1 MTELTRLLA
10 AHAAHFP
17 ADGVSAPVAD
27 ALALNL
33 ADGLAAII
41 GGSDAPGVGAV
52 ANLLAAQSA
61 SGEARR
67 IAAAGRYPAIVAA
80 QINATAGHALDFD
93 DTLDEGGGMHAGAL
107 VHSAALAVADELG
120 GVSGAAYT
128 SAVSVGLDI
137 AVRLALSATQ
147 DFGWHRTSAFGVFGV
162 VGAVGRLLKLT
173 QDEFVNAFGIAY
185 SQASGNRQCIA
196 DGALSK
202 RLQAGFA
209 ARDGI
214 IAVQLARAGL
224 TGASRAFEGTD
235 GFFNLY
241 QRGAFDPQVILGG
254 LGETLLSDRISL
266 KPYPC
271 GRNLHALLDAVFA
284 ARARHE
290 GRVIDRIEV
299 FVPERAARLART
311 GWPAHVVE
319 AQFSVPFV
327 VALATAEGHTEL
339 LAFDAP
345 DTVSDAVRALADKVS
360 IHAREGAES
369 DRIAFHY
376 EDGTPHIEQIGATA
390 LGHPSRPLAPE
401 AVRTKLRSANRFS
414 GVPIDEG
421 TLDRI
426 FDLALVLPSLSS
438 TRQITDALNGQTA

>member
-1 MTELTRLLA
+1 MTEFTRLLA
-10 AHAAHFP
+10 AHAANFP
-17 ADGVSAPVAD
+17 SDGVPAPVAE

-33 ADGLAAII
+33 VDGLAATI
-41 GGSDAPGVGAV
+41 GGSNAPGVSAL
-52 ANLLAAQSA
+52 ANLLVAQSVT
-61 SGEARR
+61 GEARR
-67 IAAAGRYPAIVAA
+67 IAAPGRCPAIVAA

-107 VHSAALAVADELG
+107 VHNAALAVADELG
-120 GVSGAAYT
+120 GVSGADYV

-162 VGAVGRLLKLT
+162 VGAAGRLLKLT

-209 ARDGI
+209 VRDGI
-214 IAVQLARAGL
+214 LAVQLARAGL
-224 TGASRAFEGTD
+224 TGASRAFEGAD

-241 QRGAFDPQVILGG
+241 QRGAYDPEVIVSG

-284 ARARHE
+284 ARARHD
-290 GRVIDRIEV
+290 GRVIERIEV
-299 FVPERAARLART
+299 FIPERAARHART

-327 VALATAEGHTEL
+327 VALSTVEGKTEL
-339 LAFDAP
+339 AAFDAP
-345 DTVSDAVRALADKVS
+345 DTVSNAVRSLAGAVS
-360 IHAREGAES
+360 IHARESGEN
-369 DRIAFHY
+369 DRIVFHY
-376 EDGTPHIEQIGATA
+376 AGGTQHVEPITGTA
-390 LGHPSRPLAPE
+390 LGHPDRPLPPE
-401 AVRTKLRSANRFS
+401 TVRTKLLAGNAFA
-414 GVPIDEG
+414 GTPIAES
-421 TLDRI
+421 TLDKI
-426 FDLALVLPSLSS
+426 FDLASGLSS
-438 TRQITDALNGQTA
+438 LRSTRELTDLLNPGA